1 MISRSPG
8 TNKKGAICI
17 APFGFPLF
25 SLISTEH
32 FQYPAFWY
40 TSIRTELID
49 DDKIGPLFIEELL
62 YPAVETFRTSQ
73 RLSRDM
79 HNVLDIDDRNF
90 RIYFHFKLLCLLK
103 NNRHSRAASV
113 QPPFW

>member
-1 MISRSPG
+1 LGAAVAAVVTCPDCHRDLVFLPPVMISRSPG

-62 YPAVETFRTSQ
+62 YAAVQAFRTS
-73 RLSRDM
+73 
-79 HNVLDIDDRNF
+79 
-90 RIYFHFKLLCLLK
+90 
-103 NNRHSRAASV
+103 
-113 QPPFW
+113 